1 MFGKKKKNVV
11 DVRDTNDLQE
21 KYTMKE
27 RYNAEDLYLARLKWV
42 SSDNVDFS
50 GPMNKE
56 TEIKYLFEKEGER
69 YKEIFTGFAADI
81 SEKHFNLPYVIDV
94 VPLIEVHKDLK
105 GTIFPRLGML
115 TLFNVVN
122 KKEKQE
128 EKVFKR
134 KRRG

>member
-56 TEIKYLFEKEGER
+56 TEIKYLFEKEGEK
-69 YKEIFTGFAADI
+69 YKEIFTGFEADI

-94 VPLIEVHKDLK
+94 VPLIEAHKDLK